1 MEVILIFLDR
11 YGYEMEILVKKK
23 FFLRNV
29 YFFVYIINRNFCE
42 MKI

>member
-23 FFLRNV
+23 KIFFEECI
-29 YFFVYIINRNFCE
+29 FFCLYYKF
-42 MKI
+42 